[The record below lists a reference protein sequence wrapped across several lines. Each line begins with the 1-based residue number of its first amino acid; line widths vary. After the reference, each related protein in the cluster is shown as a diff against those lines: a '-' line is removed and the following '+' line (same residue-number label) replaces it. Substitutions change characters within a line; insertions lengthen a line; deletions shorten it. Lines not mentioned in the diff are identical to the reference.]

1 MDTTVIEMT
10 DTDQVWERSRESEK
24 FMDNGLWG
32 LRDKDGK
39 TILQPEFDQIECCKD
54 FVYAHSGTKC
64 FYYFPIGKMNVED
77 DNPNDLRFYADG
89 KIGLK
94 DQEGKVRFPAVYD
107 CIKVWEGYDVVYVRN
122 EEGFHYYNSANEEI
136 LTDFKP
142 VEGSPCENE
151 PFYIDERQSTGVLI
165 TRRLVEGHLNNNC
178 VRAGDL
184 WVEMERIPCRN
195 LRKVIG
201 TCEVIPMPED
211 AFHGFESP
219 STYIYRAFLASSKK
233 DSPVEDCVAQFTMLG
248 AYRSTWKFIT
258 KVWIH
263 PESDVNMEELKKFW
277 LMYSENSDFYLHE
290 GIRSR
295 FGVEDWL
302 RIGIGHDASLDR
314 NEVKVLQME
323 YFTDRWPE
331 KEEQEW
337 VTALRHKNVQ
347 ELEKYRQRLLDR
359 IAEIRNEHGDIPAD
373 IVYAEALEGCH
384 IMCNTST
391 ELSDEEELEK
401 YYYLCKLGFHCID
414 TLWYLCA
421 GITARSFNEEKDGMK
436 PMEEKQLSFCLKK
449 TKWLLRNSTGKN
461 YVLLKMTPLDMI
473 TMTKKMYEQ
482 YDWPVETQVLL
493 TEMEMLMRRNG
504 CRYSRE
510 FPLDDLFWR
519 QFKPGLYDEL
529 PFETRPYISKT
540 SIGDVVTDGQ
550 WPENKIQV
558 SINHI
563 F

>member
-10 DTDQVWERSRESEK
+10 DTDQVWKRSRESEK

-32 LRDKDGK
+32 LRDMDGK

-64 FYYFPIGKMNVED
+64 FFYFPIGKMNVED
-77 DNPNDLRFYADG
+77 DNPNDLRFYAEG

-94 DQEGKVRFPAVYD
+94 DQEGKVRFPAIYD
-107 CIKVWEGYDVVYVRN
+107 CIKIWEGYDVVYVRN

-184 WVEMERIPCRN
+184 WVEMERIPCRD

>member
-10 DTDQVWERSRESEK
+10 DTDQVWKRSRESEK

-32 LRDKDGK
+32 LRDMDGK

-64 FYYFPIGKMNVED
+64 FFYFPIGKMNVED

-184 WVEMERIPCRN
+184 WVEMDRIPCRD

-314 NEVKVLQME
+314 NEVKVLQVE

-373 IVYAEALEGCH
+373 TVYAEALEGCH

-391 ELSDEEELEK
+391 KLSDEAEMEK
-401 YYYLCKLGFHCID
+401 YDYLSKLGFHCID
-414 TLWYLCA
+414 TLWFLCA
-421 GITARSFNEEKDGMK
+421 RITARSFNEEKDGMK

-449 TKWLLRNSTGKN
+449 TEWLLRNATGKN

-473 TMTKKMYEQ
+473 TMTTKMYEQ

-529 PFETRPYISKT
+529 PFETRPYISKP

>member
-461 YVLLKMTPLDMI
+461 YVLLKMTPLD
-473 TMTKKMYEQ
+473 YNDQ
-482 YDWPVETQVLL
+482 
-493 TEMEMLMRRNG
+493 
-504 CRYSRE
+504 
-510 FPLDDLFWR
+510 
-519 QFKPGLYDEL
+519 
-529 PFETRPYISKT
+529 
-540 SIGDVVTDGQ
+540 
-550 WPENKIQV
+550 ENV
-558 SINHI
+558 
-563 F
+563 

>member
-24 FMDNGLWG
+24 YMDNGLWG

-64 FYYFPIGKMNVED
+64 FFYFPIGKMNVED

-184 WVEMERIPCRN
+184 WVEMERIPCRD

-421 GITARSFNEEKDGMK
+421 GITARSFNEEKDG
-436 PMEEKQLSFCLKK
+436 
-449 TKWLLRNSTGKN
+449 LRSTSEYMRQN
-461 YVLLKMTPLDMI
+461 YA
-473 TMTKKMYEQ
+473 
-482 YDWPVETQVLL
+482 
-493 TEMEMLMRRNG
+493 
-504 CRYSRE
+504 
-510 FPLDDLFWR
+510 
-519 QFKPGLYDEL
+519 
-529 PFETRPYISKT
+529 
-540 SIGDVVTDGQ
+540 VV
-550 WPENKIQV
+550 ENKFVGNTTICAVFTNAYFDKAQLCKIAGMAHDGYAR
-558 SINHI
+558 SINPVHTSADGDSI
-563 F
+563 YAVSVGDISADQDLVGALSAEIVSEAIIRAVENAEGAYGFPSWKDLHKE

>member
-10 DTDQVWERSRESEK
+10 DTDQVWKRSRESEK

-32 LRDKDGK
+32 LRDKDGR
-39 TILQPEFDQIECCKD
+39 TILQPEFDQIECCKE

-64 FYYFPIGKMNVED
+64 FFYFPIGKVNVED

-107 CIKVWEGYDVVYVRN
+107 CIKIWEGYDVVYVRN
-122 EEGFHYYNSANEEI
+122 EKGFHYYNSANEEI

-142 VEGSPCENE
+142 VEGSPCDNE
-151 PFYIDERQSTGVLI
+151 PFYIDERQLTGVLV

-184 WVEMERIPCRN
+184 WVEMDRIPCRD

-201 TCEVIPMPED
+201 ICEVIPMPED

-219 STYIYRAFLASSKK
+219 STYIYKAFLASSKK
-233 DSPVEDCVAQFTMLG
+233 DRPVEDCVAQFTSLG

-277 LMYSENSDFYLHE
+277 LMYSENSDFYQHD

-373 IVYAEALEGCH
+373 TVYAEALESCH

-391 ELSDEEELEK
+391 ELSDEEEMER
-401 YYYLCKLGFHCID
+401 YDYLSKLGFHCID
-414 TLWYLCA
+414 TLWFLCA
-421 GITARSFNEEKDGMK
+421 KITARSFNEEKDGMK

-449 TKWLLRNSTGKN
+449 TKWLLRNATGKN

-529 PFETRPYISKT
+529 PFETRPYISKP
-540 SIGDVVTDGQ
+540 SIGDVVTDDQ